1 MKKIAGILVGILL
14 TSIGVTILK
23 GSHIATGGTAGLAL
37 AGSYIF
43 NMSFS
48 QIFFLINVPFYVF
61 SYFQMGIKFT
71 LSTIA
76 SVSLLSFFTGIISSS
91 SFIPYTFPA
100 FIGAIVG
107 GSLVGLGLSFLFN
120 NNSSLGGLN
129 IVSLYF
135 AKKYNINP
143 GKTTFLF
150 DILVLSTG
158 FYAVGLL
165 AGLYS
170 VLSVA
175 VIGYIISIN
184 RNLSGSASAAT
195 RSTHST
201 ATRKTATASST

>member
-1 MKKIAGILVGILL
+1 MLHEQAGSPEEALAMKLERIDGLVSEGRI
-14 TSIGVTILK
+14 TAEKAVEFKAAITERMSNCD
-23 GSHIATGGTAGLAL
+23 GTAGLAL

-48 QIFFLINVPFYVF
+48 QIFFLINVSFYVF

-76 SVSLLSFFTGIISSS
+76 SVSLLSFLTGIISSS

-107 GSLVGLGLSFLFN
+107 GSL
-120 NNSSLGGLN
+120 
-129 IVSLYF
+129 
-135 AKKYNINP
+135 
-143 GKTTFLF
+143 
-150 DILVLSTG
+150 
-158 FYAVGLL
+158 VGLL

-195 RSTHST
+195 GSTHST
-201 ATRKTATASST
+201 ATRKTATTSST

>member
-14 TSIGVTILK
+14 TSVGVTILK

-76 SVSLLSFFTGIISSS
+76 SVSLLSFLTGIISFS

-100 FIGAIVG
+100 F
-107 GSLVGLGLSFLFN
+107 
-120 NNSSLGGLN
+120 
-129 IVSLYF
+129 
-135 AKKYNINP
+135 
-143 GKTTFLF
+143 
-150 DILVLSTG
+150 
-158 FYAVGLL
+158 
-165 AGLYS
+165 
-170 VLSVA
+170 
-175 VIGYIISIN
+175 IGYIISIN

-195 RSTHST
+195 GSTHST

>member
-76 SVSLLSFFTGIISSS
+76 SVSLLSFLTGIISSS

-107 GSLVGLGLSFLFN
+107 GITP
-120 NNSSLGGLN
+120 SS
-129 IVSLYF
+129 
-135 AKKYNINP
+135 
-143 GKTTFLF
+143 
-150 DILVLSTG
+150 
-158 FYAVGLL
+158 
-165 AGLYS
+165 
-170 VLSVA
+170 
-175 VIGYIISIN
+175 
-184 RNLSGSASAAT
+184 
-195 RSTHST
+195 
-201 ATRKTATASST
+201 

>member
-14 TSIGVTILK
+14 TSVGVTILK

-76 SVSLLSFFTGIISSS
+76 SVSLLSFLTGIISSS

-100 FIGAIVG
+100 F
-107 GSLVGLGLSFLFN
+107 S
-120 NNSSLGGLN
+120 GLN

-195 RSTHST
+195 GSTHST